1 MLSIVPIKKS
11 SIETGYYLKQDGN
24 YYIEDVNEKELYQ
37 WMGKGA
43 ERLGL
48 VGAIDAKDHAD
59 VYNGVLPGNIVVGK
73 RNKDGT
79 LAGRPGYDLTFSMNK
94 ELSLIV
100 CCTEDKSLKDYFLNA
115 HINAVKTAMH
125 EVEKMASARK
135 SVNGIREYELTKNIV
150 ASLCTHFSS
159 RASDPQVHTHALVAN
174 MTEREDGQW
183 RALSTDMQRK
193 HGFYE
198 KIRDNGTFL
207 GHIYQN
213 KMAIAARAKGF
224 EVTPVNK
231 HGMFAISSFPDD
243 IKNHFS
249 KRRQQIVSIVDSLQH
264 ADKNDKILYNHVAQ
278 HSKAGKEKINHR
290 DFMAKSKGS
299 MQQFLDLHHAGKSFD
314 DITHKCI
321 NPKINENINTSV
333 KSNEALLDAISSL
346 SRFSV
351 TLDANR
357 LIEKAM
363 QLDLGS
369 SSISELQS
377 SLNQLIQSGVLHKTD
392 SGHFT
397 SQSLIESENRLTQK
411 IEHSKHVTQTG
422 PLKNPPS
429 TIFDAMQQHRLC
441 VIEEPKQL
449 DAKLNLI
456 DTLVNDLESKGKKV
470 TLLTQTK
477 SLACDHNEHDRSH
490 QKSLWQQLKR
500 IGKSDRAQSLYGFL
514 HRYEESTK
522 NPISNMMSGKGTEVF
537 LIDDGQ
543 RLSLDVAERLIDLTK
558 KRQANLIFLSNSSGK
573 QSQLA
578 GDVVS
583 LLKKAGVPIINS
595 ASQKTN
601 QEKSKLSITIHELKS
616 DLNMNG
622 KEKQTHRQK
631 IIAKSIVNQYGA
643 NLKEVE
649 VLSTTKNSALSQ
661 SLLIRESL
669 KKQGLLDQADKDVLI
684 EKPVYLTTEERK
696 HAKFFKKGWVA
707 KTYVGRG
714 QFAEKTIT
722 GIDKKNNRLLVR
734 GNFGREKL
742 VSPQQILKGRDTKL
756 IERSHLPVANHD
768 HVRLNANNRLSK
780 QLGLSTNTGYQA
792 FIQDNKIT
800 LVPENIK
807 LKTIKTKLKNLNGM
821 DWTHDY
827 VKTTQQVRHIKRSSK
842 KVVLDAPA
850 YALDKNTINDL
861 SRQYSSI
868 TIHTDNQKKAEKKL
882 NIEAQEPLASELKT
896 EPYQHDLSVV
906 KKAVN
911 YGISIIAS
919 REAAFT
925 YQSVVKKSLSYGIAN
940 VSFEE
945 VRQELKERVKSG
957 ELMARQGSTGEVLI
971 ATQETV
977 QLEKQIIAQIQLG
990 KKTVTPFIS
999 HNEIQHKLDASTLTK
1014 GQKEAVTLLATTQDR
1029 FVMIQG
1035 YSGTGKST
1043 MLQTLQDA
1051 LYHSQVVNKESIIA
1065 LAPTHKAVKELQSKG
1080 IEAQTLKSFLVD
1092 EAQLSQNN
1100 YQHLENKLVLLDES
1114 SMVGNRDFLKLQSI
1128 VEKAKTCHC
1137 AYIGDTAQ
1145 LLSVEDGKPSEIV
1158 YISREA
1164 DIATSKMTEV
1174 LRQKNLV
1181 LKKVAQEL
1189 IVSTP
1194 KSLDRAFTQLVQNGC
1209 VIDEATL
1216 ANNEKGKNETVSGSA
1231 QKLAE
1236 YYCALSSQDRTD
1248 TLIAAATNKNR
1259 QAINV
1264 TIRVIRQ
1271 NKGELQGDSVTT
1283 QVLIDSRLTD
1293 AELHHCPNY
1302 KVGDVVRLNN
1312 QYLTVIKTDP
1322 AMNTLILKDAEKRE
1336 KLLNLDLIPNQT
1348 ILELFHQEA
1357 IDVQLGDI
1365 LKWTKS
1371 DKERGLVAHESL
1383 RVTHV
1388 SKDKQSIT
1396 AISEKGDNLTID
1408 LNQLHNQ
1415 HIDYQ
1420 YASTVHGLQGA
1431 TAKSILMLLDSKNT
1445 LSNTMRLLYVAAT
1458 RSTDD
1463 VRIFTDSLKAVR
1475 DQILHE
1481 KGDKKSALEAMSLL
1495 AVKEGQPATSDET
1508 KPSNKILT
1516 NTSPIGV
1523 PINGIS
1529 QKQGRLDA
1537 KLVEDELRAQVQ
1549 TVCEDLFGKPNAS
1562 LSNAANWRYG
1572 RKGSLSIT
1580 VAGQHQGSFCNFETG
1595 DKGGM
1600 VQLLM
1605 SELGVDFR
1613 TALEQGHRMLGG
1625 DMNIQQKPKQNLPP
1639 VAKKSIES
1647 NNKTAYVNSL
1657 VRRSVPVAGTLAEK
1671 YLANRSIKHT
1681 SSRDLRFIK
1690 RVSTGTGNKQIRP
1703 FSSALMAIAR
1713 DKDGNLKT
1721 IQLTY
1726 LDPKTGA
1733 RIKELKVEKRT
1744 LSSPKGSAVNLTP
1757 DVQTPKITFA
1767 AEGVETA
1774 LSIKDATPTT
1784 KKDHIQ
1790 VLVSLG
1796 ISNFP
1801 NIADVKSADNIILV
1815 LDNDKDNQKQVASI
1829 KAAIAQME
1837 QAGKRVVCIQ
1847 PKLLND
1853 QKTDYNDLAQVGHV
1867 NLIRKDINQSIEQI
1881 KNLSKADTS
1890 INNIQTPRPAK
1901 QNITKSTQVD
1911 REPFG

>member
-48 VGAIDAKDHAD
+48 VGAIDPKDHAD

-73 RNKDGT
+73 RNQDGT

-100 CCTEDKSLKDYFLNA
+100 CCTEDKLLKDYFLNA

-135 SVNGIREYELTKNIV
+135 SVNGIREYELTKNMV

-174 MTEREDGQW
+174 VTEREDGQW

-213 KMAIAARAKGF
+213 EMAIAARAKGF
-224 EVTPVNK
+224 EVMPVNK

-321 NPKINENINTSV
+321 NPKIKENINTSF

-351 TLDANR
+351 TLDANL

-369 SSISELQS
+369 SSVAELQS
-377 SLNQLIQSGVLHKTD
+377 SLYQLIQSGVLHKTD

-397 SQSLIESENRLTQK
+397 SQSLIEAEKRLIQK
-411 IEHSKHVTQTG
+411 IDHSKHVTPAG
-422 PLKNPPS
+422 SLKKPPA
-429 TIFDAMQQHRLC
+429 TVLDAMQQHRLC
-441 VIEEPKQL
+441 LIEEPKQL

-456 DTLVNDLESKGKKV
+456 DTLINDLESKGKKV
-470 TLLTQTK
+470 KLLTQTK
-477 SLACDHNEHDRSH
+477 SLAYDHYEHDRSH

-514 HRYEESTK
+514 HRYEESTN
-522 NPISNMMSGKGTEVF
+522 NPIANMVSRKGKEVF
-537 LIDDGQ
+537 LIDEGQ
-543 RLSLDVAERLIDLTK
+543 RLSLHVAERLIDLTK

-578 GDVVS
+578 GNVVS
-583 LLKKAGVPIINS
+583 LLKKAGVPIIKS

-601 QEKSKLSITIHELKS
+601 QAKSKLSITIHEVKS

-631 IIAKSIVNQYGA
+631 IIAKSIANHYGA
-643 NLKEVE
+643 NLKDVE

-661 SLLIRESL
+661 SLLIREAL
-669 KKQGLLDQADKDVLI
+669 KKQGLLDQPDKDVLV

-696 HAKFFKKGWVA
+696 YAKFFKKGWVA

-722 GIDKKNNRLLVR
+722 GIDEKNNRLLVR

-742 VSPQQILKGRDTKL
+742 VSPQQVLKGRDTKL

-768 HVRLNANNRLSK
+768 HVRLNADNRLSK
-780 QLGLSTNTGYQA
+780 QIGLSTNTGYQA

-800 LVPENIK
+800 LVPENTK
-807 LKTIKTKLKNLNGM
+807 LKTIKTKLKKINGM

-827 VKTTQQVRHIKRSSK
+827 VKTTHQVRRIKRSSK

-861 SRQYSSI
+861 SRQYSHI

-882 NIEAQEPLASELKT
+882 NIEAQKPLASELKT

-925 YQSVVKKSLSYGIAN
+925 YQSVVKKSLSYGIAD

-957 ELMARQGSTGEVLI
+957 ELMARHGSTGEVLI

-990 KKTVTPFIS
+990 KKTVTSFIS
-999 HNEIQHKLDASTLTK
+999 HNEIQQKPDASTLTK

-1043 MLQTLQDA
+1043 MLQTLQNA
-1051 LYHSQVVNKESIIA
+1051 LYQSKVVNQESIIA

-1100 YQHLENKLVLLDES
+1100 YQHLENKLILLDES

-1128 VEKAKTCHC
+1128 VEKGKTCHC

-1158 YISREA
+1158 YISRDA
-1164 DIATSKMTEV
+1164 DIATAKMTEI
-1174 LRQKNLV
+1174 LRQKNPE
-1181 LKKVAQEL
+1181 LKKVAQAL
-1189 IVSTP
+1189 IESTP
-1194 KSLDRAFTQLVQNGC
+1194 ESVGRAFTRLEQNGW
-1209 VIDEATL
+1209 VIDESTL
-1216 ANNEKGKNETVSGSA
+1216 GNNGKGKNEPALDSV
-1231 QKLAE
+1231 QKIAE
-1236 YYCALSSQDRTD
+1236 HYCALSSQERTD

-1259 QAINV
+1259 QAINEA
-1264 TIRVIRQ
+1264 IRVIRQ
-1271 NKGELQGDSVTT
+1271 DKGELQGDSVTT

-1302 KVGDVVRLNN
+1302 KAGDVVRLNN
-1312 QYLTVIKTDP
+1312 QYLTVTKTDP
-1322 AMNTLILKDAEKRE
+1322 NKNTLVLKDPEKQE
-1336 KLLNLDLIPNQT
+1336 KVLNLDLMPNQT
-1348 ILELFHQEA
+1348 TLELFHQEV
-1357 IDVQLGDI
+1357 ISVQSGDI

-1383 RVTHV
+1383 RVAQV
-1388 SKDKQSIT
+1388 NKDKQSIT
-1396 AISEKGDNLTID
+1396 AISEKSEKLTID
-1408 LNQLHNQ
+1408 LNQPNNQ

-1431 TAKSILMLLDSKNT
+1431 TAKSILMLLDSKNS

-1458 RSTDD
+1458 RPTDL
-1463 VRIFTDSLKAVR
+1463 VKIFTDNLEAVR
-1475 DQILHE
+1475 AQIIHE
-1481 KGDKKSALEAMSLL
+1481 KGDKRSALETMGLL
-1495 AVKEGQPATSDET
+1495 AVKEAQLPTPDVMKSG
-1508 KPSNKILT
+1508 NKTLT
-1516 NTSPIGV
+1516 NTP

-1529 QKQGRLDA
+1529 QKQERLDA
-1537 KLVEDELRAQVQ
+1537 KLVEDGLRAQVQ

-1572 RKGSLSIT
+1572 QKGSLSIT

-1600 VQLLM
+1600 IKLLM
-1605 SELGVDFR
+1605 SELGVDFK

-1625 DMNIQQKPKQNLPP
+1625 DMNIQQKPKQNLSS

-1647 NNKTAYVNSL
+1647 NDKTAYVNSL
-1657 VRRSVPVAGTLAEK
+1657 VRRSVPIAGTLAEK

-1681 SSRDLRFIK
+1681 SSDELRFIK

-1713 DKDGNLKT
+1713 GKDGNLKT

-1774 LSIKDATPTT
+1774 LSIKDAIPTT
-1784 KKDHIQ
+1784 QKDHIQ

-1796 ISNFP
+1796 VSNFP
-1801 NIADVKSADNIILV
+1801 NIADVKSADNIVLV
-1815 LDNDKDNQKQVASI
+1815 LDNDKNNQKQVASI

-1881 KNLSKADTS
+1881 KNLSKADPS
-1890 INNIQTPRPAK
+1890 INNIQTPQPAK
-1901 QNITKSTQVD
+1901 QNITKPTQVD
-1911 REPFG
+1911 RELFG

>member
-11 SIETGYYLKQDGN
+11 SIQTGYYLKQDGN

-48 VGAIDAKDHAD
+48 VGAIDAKDHTD

-73 RNKDGT
+73 RNQDGT

-100 CCTEDKSLKDYFLNA
+100 CCSEDKPLKDYFLNA

-135 SVNGIREYELTKNIV
+135 SVNGIREYELTKNMV

-174 MTEREDGQW
+174 VTEREDGQW

-193 HGFYE
+193 YGFYE

-213 KMAIAARAKGF
+213 EMAIAARTKGF
-224 EVTPVNK
+224 VVTPVNK

-290 DFMAKSKGS
+290 DFMAKSKSS

-314 DITHKCI
+314 DITNKCI
-321 NPKINENINTSV
+321 NLKIKENINPFV
-333 KSNEALLDAISSL
+333 KSKEALLDAISSL

-397 SQSLIESENRLTQK
+397 LQSLIESEKRLAQK
-411 IEHSKHVTQTG
+411 IEHSKHVTQTV
-422 PLKNPPS
+422 PFKKPPS
-429 TIFDAMQQHRLC
+429 TIFDAMQQNRLC

-449 DAKLNLI
+449 GAKLNLI
-456 DTLVNDLESKGKKV
+456 DTLVNDLESKRKKV

-477 SLACDHNEHDRSH
+477 SLAYDHNEHDRSH
-490 QKSLWQQLKR
+490 TKTLWQQLKR

-522 NPISNMMSGKGTEVF
+522 NPIANMMSRRGKEVF
-537 LIDDGQ
+537 LIDEGQ

-601 QEKSKLSITIHELKS
+601 QAKSKLSITIHEVKS

-669 KKQGLLDQADKDVLI
+669 KKQGLLDQADKDVMV

-722 GIDKKNNRLLVR
+722 GIDEKNNRLLVR

-768 HVRLNANNRLSK
+768 HVRLNADNRLSK

-800 LVPENIK
+800 LVPENTK
-807 LKTIKTKLKNLNGM
+807 LKTIKTKLKNLTGM

-827 VKTTQQVRHIKRSSK
+827 VKTTHQVRHIKRSSK
-842 KVVLDAPA
+842 KAVLDAPA

-861 SRQYSSI
+861 SRQYSHI

-882 NIEAQEPLASELKT
+882 NIEAQKPIASELKT
-896 EPYQHDLSVV
+896 EPYQNDLSVV

-911 YGISIIAS
+911 YGISIVAS

-925 YQSVVKKSLSYGIAN
+925 YQSVVKKSLSYGIAD

-945 VRQELKERVKSG
+945 VRQELKERVKAG
-957 ELMARQGSTGEVLI
+957 DLMARQGSTGEVLI
-971 ATQETV
+971 ATKETV
-977 QLEKQIIAQIQLG
+977 QLEKQIIAQIRSG

-999 HNEIQHKLDASTLTK
+999 HNEIQQKLDLSTLTK

-1043 MLQTLQDA
+1043 MLETLQDA
-1051 LYHSQVVNKESIIA
+1051 LYQSQVVNKESIIA

-1092 EAQLSQNN
+1092 EAQLNQNN

-1114 SMVGNRDFLKLQSI
+1114 SMVGNRDFSKLQSI

-1164 DIATSKMTEV
+1164 DIATAKMTEV
-1174 LRQKNLV
+1174 LRQKNPV

-1189 IVSTP
+1189 MVSTTE
-1194 KSLDRAFTQLVQNGC
+1194 SVDRAFTQLVQNGC
-1209 VIDEATL
+1209 VIDESTL
-1216 ANNEKGKNETVSGSA
+1216 GNNGKGKNEPASDSV
-1231 QKLAE
+1231 QKIAE
-1236 YYCALSSQDRTD
+1236 HYCALSSQERTD

-1259 QAINV
+1259 QAINEA
-1264 TIRVIRQ
+1264 IRAIRQ
-1271 NKGELQGDSVTT
+1271 DKGELQGDSVTT

-1302 KVGDVVRLNN
+1302 KVGNVVRLNN

-1322 AMNTLILKDAEKRE
+1322 TMNTLILRDAEKRE
-1336 KLLNLDLIPNQT
+1336 KVLNLDLIPNQT
-1348 ILELFHQEA
+1348 TLELFHQEA
-1357 IDVQLGDI
+1357 IDVQSGDI

-1371 DKERGLVAHESL
+1371 DKERRLVAHESL
-1383 RVTHV
+1383 RVAHV
-1388 SKDKQSIT
+1388 NKDDQSIT
-1396 AISEKGDNLTID
+1396 VLSEKGDNLTID
-1408 LNQLHNQ
+1408 LKQPYNQ

-1420 YASTVHGLQGA
+1420 YASTIHGLQGA
-1431 TAKSILMLLDSKNT
+1431 TAKSILMLLDSKNS

-1463 VRIFTDSLKAVR
+1463 VRIFTDSLKDVR

-1481 KGDKKSALEAMSLL
+1481 KGDKRSALEAMGLL
-1495 AVKEGQPATSDET
+1495 AVKEGKPATPDIMKS
-1508 KPSNKILT
+1508 SNKTLT
-1516 NTSPIGV
+1516 NTP

-1537 KLVEDELRAQVQ
+1537 KLVEDGLRAQVQ

-1562 LSNAANWRYG
+1562 LSNATHWRYG

-1580 VAGQHQGSFCNFETG
+1580 VSGQHQGSFCNFETG
-1595 DKGGM
+1595 DKGSM
-1600 VQLLM
+1600 IQLLM
-1605 SELGVDFR
+1605 SELGVDFK
-1613 TALEQGHRMLGG
+1613 TALEQGNRMLGG
-1625 DMNIQQKPKQNLPP
+1625 NLSVKSTVKSKQKSPTPIKDDTASRKLAYINMLIKQ
-1639 VAKKSIES
+1639 SIPLS
-1647 NNKTAYVNSL
+1647 
-1657 VRRSVPVAGTLAEK
+1657 GTGAER
-1671 YLANRSIKHT
+1671 YLANRAIRNVLT
-1681 SSRDLRFIK
+1681 PDLKFIEK
-1690 RVSTGTGNKQIRP
+1690 ISTGRGNQDIKS
-1703 FSSALMAIAR
+1703 FASALLAIAR
-1713 DKDGNLKT
+1713 DKNGDVKA
-1721 IQLTY
+1721 IQVTY
-1726 LDPKTGA
+1726 LNSRAGQKLEGL
-1733 RIKELKVEKRT
+1733 RVKKRT
-1744 LSSPKGSAVNLTP
+1744 IGSLKEASVNLTP
-1757 DVQTPKITFA
+1757 EVKSPKVTFV
-1767 AEGVETA
+1767 AEGIETA
-1774 LSIKDATPTT
+1774 LSIKDALSDIQKEQT
-1784 KKDHIQ
+1784 Q
-1790 VLVSLG
+1790 VLVTLG
-1796 ISNFP
+1796 KSNLSKVG
-1801 NIADVKSADNIILV
+1801 DDRSADKIVFV
-1815 LDNDKDNQKQVASI
+1815 LDNDKQDWRHDKSI
-1829 KAAIAQME
+1829 QSAIKQME
-1837 QAGKRVVCIQ
+1837 DDGKSVRCIQ
-1847 PKLLND
+1847 PRLLND
-1853 QKTDYNDLAQVGHV
+1853 QKTDYNDLAKAGRFDE
-1867 NLIRKDINQSIEQI
+1867 IRKD
-1881 KNLSKADTS
+1881 LSL
-1890 INNIQTPRPAK
+1890 NIDQEKTELRVNTDLKQTQQNTRTDK
-1901 QNITKSTQVD
+1901 NITKTTNVD
-1911 REPFG
+1911 RELFG